1 MRFFLHLKTLFFIIL
16 IGITFSSCSYKDVEV
31 VKVDN
36 IKLGK
41 VKSDI
46 VSFNANIHI
55 KNPNNYKIKVS
66 KYDLDIKVNKQSF
79 KMVEPEADILIPKRY
94 DGNIS
99 VPLTMKS
106 KDILSFRTITTLY
119 KLFTSKKIELGAK
132 GSVSIK
138 FLFFSKKIKVDE
150 KKTIDF

>member
-1 MRFFLHLKTLFFIIL
+1 MRFFLHLKILFFIIL
-16 IGITFSSCSYKDVEV
+16 IGITFSSCTYKDVEI
-31 VKVDN
+31 VKVEN

-41 VKSDI
+41 IKTDF

-66 KYDLDIKVNKQSF
+66 KYDLDIKVNNQNF
-79 KMVEPEADILIPKRY
+79 KMLEPDANILIPKKY

-106 KDILSFRTITTLY
+106 KEVLSFRTITTLY
-119 KLFTSKKIELGAK
+119 KLFTSKKIELEAK
-132 GSVSIK
+132 GNVSLK
-138 FLFFSKKIKVDE
+138 FLFFSKKIKVSE
-150 KKTIDF
+150 SKTIDL